1 MKRIKNVMICFLTL
15 VFLIG
20 MGVWL
25 LVKAPDTYSMSE
37 RRVLA
42 KDKEFHTEEF
52 QNGTFMTKFED
63 YGLDQFPLRDGFRS
77 IKAVT
82 ERTIFRKTDSNDI
95 YYKDGYLSQLEYPMN
110 DKKVDYSCERITK
123 VYDKYL
129 KNAGIQPYM
138 VIVPDKNY
146 YLSKEYQVLAMDY
159 DKLYGKLDNNLPF
172 LNWIDVRDN
181 LTLSDY
187 YYTDTH
193 WRQEAIL
200 QVVATIGNAVDTPLN
215 GDYETV
221 ELNTP
226 FEGVYVG
233 QSALPVKAD
242 TLKYLTN
249 DMLEACTV
257 TSYDTGKA
265 VEVPLYDME
274 KVTGKDAYEMFL
286 TGAAAILTIEN
297 PNATTEK
304 ELVLFRDSF
313 GSSLAPLLAEG
324 YQKITLVD
332 LRYIQS
338 DMVGNF
344 VDFKN
349 QDVLFEYSTLLLN
362 QGLGGGN

>member
-1 MKRIKNVMICFLTL
+1 MKKIKNVMVCLLTFSFLM
-15 VFLIG
+15 G

-42 KDKEFHTEEF
+42 KDKEFHTVEF
-52 QNGTFMTKFED
+52 QNGDFMTKFEE
-63 YGLDQFPLRDGFRS
+63 YGLDQFPLRDGFRT
-77 IKAVT
+77 IKAVA
-82 ERTIFRKTDSNDI
+82 ERSIFQKTDSNGII
-95 YYKDGYLSQLEYPMN
+95 YKEGYLSKLEYPMD
-110 DKKVDYSCERITK
+110 DKKLDYSVNRITR

-129 KNAGIQPYM
+129 KDAGIRPYM
-138 VIVPDKNY
+138 VAVPDKNY
-146 YLSKEYQVLAMDY
+146 YLSKEYQILEMDY
-159 DKLYGKLDNNLPF
+159 DKLYEKLDTKIPF
-172 LNWIDVRDN
+172 VNWIDVRER

-187 YYTDTH
+187 YKTDTH

-200 QVVATIGNAVDTPLN
+200 DVARTIGEAMGTPLKGN
-215 GDYETV
+215 YDTV
-221 ELNTP
+221 ELDTP
-226 FEGVYVG
+226 FDGVYVG
-233 QSALPVKAD
+233 QSALPVHAD

-249 DMLEACTV
+249 DMLDACTV
-257 TSYDTGKA
+257 TLYDTGEG
-265 VEVPLYDME
+265 VEVPMYDRE
-274 KVTGKDAYEMFL
+274 KATGKDAYEMFL

-297 PNATTEK
+297 SNATTEK

-332 LRYIQS
+332 LRYVQS
-338 DMVGNF
+338 DMVGSF
-344 VDFKN
+344 VEFAN